1 MSRYSAE
8 CRQQD
13 GFSIV
18 VLTDSANESVA
29 ELLPEVGNNLYR
41 FTTGGREVIKTSV
54 SMQTLKEENSAAS
67 KYGTPILFPP
77 NRIRQ
82 GQFEFRGRSYNFP
95 INEPPDY
102 HLHGELI
109 VRPWEVVDYGA
120 SDERG
125 AWVTSRLR
133 YADYPE
139 ILAYFPHEL
148 TFTITYRLAG
158 GKLYMDS
165 VIHNEGDV
173 EAPFAYG
180 LHPYFSLPYESDNN
194 IRLQIPALEEWPIT
208 NLSFVTGRPAPTDLS
223 NEIRQDG
230 IALGSYPE
238 LGCTL
243 LTLDPNADPVCRIA
257 LHDTGYTIAYGLDQQ
272 FPYVLLF
279 RPNWDQ
285 AFSIEPYTYVTDAFN
300 LPYEHEL
307 TGVRGLQAGEEC
319 RLTTALWIEESVK

>member
-1 MSRYSAE
+1 MSRYTAE
-8 CRQQD
+8 CRKQD
-13 GFSIV
+13 GFTIV
-18 VLTDSANESVA
+18 ALTDSANESAA
-29 ELLPEVGNNLYR
+29 ELLPEIGNNLYR
-41 FTTGGREVIKTSV
+41 FTTDGREVIRTSV
-54 SMQTLKEENSAAS
+54 SMQTLKDETFAAS

-77 NRIRQ
+77 NRIQQ
-82 GQFEFRGRSYNFP
+82 GQFEFRGRGYQFP

-109 VRPWEVVDYGA
+109 VRAWEVLDYGA
-120 SDERG
+120 SDENG

-133 YADYPE
+133 YADYPD

-148 TFTITYRLAG
+148 TFTITYRLVD

-165 VIHNEGDV
+165 VIQNDGAD

-180 LHPYFSLPYESDNN
+180 LHPYFSLPYESDNG
-194 IRLQIPALEEWPIT
+194 IKLQVPARDEWPIT
-208 NLSFVTGRPAPTDLS
+208 NLSFVTGQPSPTETS
-223 NEIRQDG
+223 RQIAQAG
-230 IALGSYPE
+230 IPLGTYPE

-243 LTLDPNADPVCRIA
+243 LTLDPDAEPVCRIA
-257 LHDTGYTIAYGLDQQ
+257 LPQAGYTIAYQLDRQ

-300 LPYEHEL
+300 LPYAHEL
-307 TGVRGLQAGEEC
+307 TGVRGIQAGEQC
-319 RLTTALWIEESVK
+319 KLTTVLWVENEG